1 MAVKLNLRELTGE
14 RLRTLR
20 EERGVSQ
27 GALAKLAGVGQA
39 TVGRYERGEVDDP
52 GVNTLLAF
60 AKALRI
66 AADDVI
72 EIAEAHATPAPPAP
86 TPPPMGQAMV
96 GREGVIETVLLE
108 AFEKGRHT
116 FADVDAVRELLRAS
130 TAQVTAATQ
139 VRGLLDAA
147 ARLRE
152 TGRTVD
158 AGAIALELAAKLE

>member
-1 MAVKLNLRELTGE
+1 MNLRELTGE
-14 RLRTLR
+14 RLRVLR
-20 EERGVSQ
+20 EERGLSQ
-27 GALAKLAGVGQA
+27 TALARKAGVGHT

-60 AKALRI
+60 AKALRLD
-66 AADDVI
+66 ADDAI
-72 EIAEAHATPAPPAP
+72 EVAEAHATPAPSAP

-96 GREGVIETVLLE
+96 GREGAIETALLE

-130 TAQVTAATQ
+130 SAQVTAATQ

-158 AGAIALELAAKLE
+158 AGAIALELAALRE

>member
-1 MAVKLNLRELTGE
+1 MSQAELARRSGVAQS
-14 RLRTLR
+14 TL
-20 EERGVSQ
+20 S
-27 GALAKLAGVGQA
+27 
-39 TVGRYERGEVDDP
+39 RYERDDVSDP
-52 GVNTLLAF
+52 GINTLLSLARCLKVEVEEPTGG
-60 AKALRI
+60 AQ
-66 AADDVI
+66 
-72 EIAEAHATPAPPAP
+72 ATPAPSAP

-96 GREGVIETVLLE
+96 GREGAIESALLE

-130 TAQVTAATQ
+130 SAQVTAATQ

-158 AGAIALELAAKLE
+158 AGAIALELAALRE